1 VRVVDMVFYGKQ
13 LLFVEEY
20 LKDLDSYQAALRAGY
35 KNGGTGQNLLNNP
48 DIKALIDE
56 RIEERKLMG
65 VTPDMVIAELARIA
79 FADLTD
85 FVKWTKTGRIGL
97 RPCDQVD
104 GKVLSSIEE
113 TINGKTK
120 TRKVKL
126 HDKLKA
132 LELLGRHLGM
142 FTDNLKVDA
151 DMQVQIIDD
160 IK

>member
-1 VRVVDMVFYGKQ
+1 MITGRQMA
-13 LLFVEEY
+13 FVEEY
-20 LKDLDSYQAALRAGY
+20 LKDLDPFQAALRAGY
-35 KNGGTGQNLLNNP
+35 YSGSTGQSLMKRKE
-48 DIKALIDE
+48 IRELIDKAIKE
-56 RIEERKLMG
+56 RQCRTQ
-65 VTPDMVIAELARIA
+65 VDADMVVAELARIA
-79 FADLTD
+79 FSDLKD
-85 FVKWTKTGRIGL
+85 FVRWSKSGRIGL

-104 GKVLSSIEE
+104 GRVLASIEE
-113 TINGKTK
+113 TVSGKSK